1 MLVDVDGVNPAFKAK
16 TLEIIEGITEP
27 MTFKLTTEKGTS
39 PQSLVFECS
48 EEDPD
53 KVVPFLK
60 GALKRSELG
69 SIMMFRVTPHGQ
81 YMWIPKRS

>member
-1 MLVDVDGVNPAFKAK
+1 MLVDVDGVNPAFKNRVI
-16 TLEIIEGITEP
+16 EIVEGLTDP
-27 MTFKLTTEKGTS
+27 MSFKLTDNKGTS
-39 PQSLVFECS
+39 PQSLVFECT

>member
-1 MLVDVDGVNPAFKAK
+1 MLVDVDGVNPTFKDKVIA
-16 TLEIIEGITEP
+16 LVEGSTEP
-27 MTFKLTTEKGTS
+27 MTFKLSSEKRTS
-39 PQSLVFECS
+39 PQSVVFECS

-60 GALKRSELG
+60 SFIKRSELG
-69 SIMMFRVTPHGQ
+69 NIMMFRVTPHGQ

>member
-1 MLVDVDGVNPAFKAK
+1 MLVDVDGVNPAFKDKVIA
-16 TLEIIEGITEP
+16 LVEGIEEP
-27 MTFKLTTEKGTS
+27 MTFKLSPEKGTS

-53 KVVPFLK
+53 TVVPFLK
-60 GALKRSELG
+60 GFIKRSELG

-81 YMWIPKRS
+81 YMWIPKR

>member
-1 MLVDVDGVNPAFKAK
+1 MLVDVDGINPAFKAK
-16 TLEIIEGITEP
+16 VIEIVEGIAEP

-39 PQSLVFECS
+39 PQSLVFDCT

-60 GALKRSELG
+60 GTLKKSELG
-69 SIMMFRVTPHGQ
+69 NIMLFRVTPHGQ
-81 YMWIPKRS
+81 YMWIPRRS

>member
-1 MLVDVDGVNPAFKAK
+1 MLVDVDGVNPAFKDKVVA
-16 TLEIIEGITEP
+16 IVEGLSDP
-27 MTFKLTTEKGTS
+27 MSFKLTDNKGTS
-39 PQSLVFECS
+39 PQSLVFECT

-60 GALKRSELG
+60 GALKHSELG

-81 YMWIPKRS
+81 YMWIPKR

>member
-1 MLVDVDGVNPAFKAK
+1 MLIDVDGVNPAFRAK
-16 TLEIIEGITEP
+16 VIDIVQGLSDP
-27 MTFKLTTEKGTS
+27 MSFTPTTEKGTS
-39 PQSLVFECS
+39 PQSLVFECT

-81 YMWIPKRS
+81 YMWIPQRS

>member
-1 MLVDVDGVNPAFKAK
+1 MLVDIDGVNPAFKAK
-16 TLEIIEGITEP
+16 VIEIVEGIADP
-27 MTFKLTTEKGTS
+27 MTFKLTNEKGTS
-39 PQSLVFECS
+39 PQALVFECT

-81 YMWIPKRS
+81 YMWIPRRS

>member
-1 MLVDVDGVNPAFKAK
+1 MLVDIDGVNPAFKNR
-16 TLEIIEGITEP
+16 TIEIVEGLTGPMSFKITN
-27 MTFKLTTEKGTS
+27 TKGTS
-39 PQSLVFECS
+39 PQSLVFECT

-60 GALKRSELG
+60 SALKKSELG

>member
-1 MLVDVDGVNPAFKAK
+1 MLVDVDGVNPAFRAKAIDSVQGLSDPVSF
-16 TLEIIEGITEP
+16 T
-27 MTFKLTTEKGTS
+27 LTTEKGTS
-39 PQSLVFECS
+39 PQSLVFECT

>member
-1 MLVDVDGVNPAFKAK
+1 MLVDVDGVNPAFKSK
-16 TLEIIEGITEP
+16 VIEIVEGITEP
-27 MTFKLTTEKGTS
+27 MGFKLTNEKGTS
-39 PQSLVFECS
+39 PQSLVFECT

-60 GALKRSELG
+60 GTLKKSELG
-69 SIMMFRVTPHGQ
+69 PIMMFRVTPHGQ